1 MHSPFGNVILDAL
14 TETTRG
20 VFRSQLREQRLSPGD
35 VLFDVGDPLR
45 DVWFPT
51 AGIVSFH
58 STTRD
63 GGSIGLAAVGCNGL
77 VGTSLV
83 LGFRRAPCR
92 AVVHV
97 GGHALRVDALTF
109 ANAFATHADLHA
121 RVLACSRGLLI
132 QLVQSA
138 PCSRFHSAEQ
148 RLARWLLETAERA
161 DARSLALTHDT
172 LSIILGMRRPWVTK
186 MLNRLQHAGCIRRRR
201 GEIVIADRAALER
214 RVCECYW
221 SVRPTRIVHSRP
233 A

>member
-1 MHSPFGNVILDAL
+1 MEIPFGNVILDAL
-14 TETTRG
+14 TKTTRDLL
-20 VFRSQLREQRLSPGD
+20 RSQLREQRLSPGD

-51 AGIVSFH
+51 AGIVSFQ

-63 GGSIGLAAVGCNGL
+63 GSSIGLAAVGCHGL

-97 GGHALRVDALTF
+97 GGDALRVDALTF
-109 ANAFATHADLHA
+109 SNAFAAHADLHA
-121 RVLACSRGLLI
+121 GVLACSRELLT
-132 QLVQSA
+132 QLVRSA
-138 PCSRFHSAEQ
+138 PCSTFHSAEQ
-148 RLARWLLETAERA
+148 RLARWLLETADRA
-161 DARSLALTHDT
+161 NARSLALTHDT
-172 LSIILGMRRPWVTK
+172 LSVVLGMRRPWVTK
-186 MLNRLQHAGCIRRRR
+186 MVNRLQDAGCILRRR

-221 SVRPTRIVHSRP
+221 SVRPARMVHSRP